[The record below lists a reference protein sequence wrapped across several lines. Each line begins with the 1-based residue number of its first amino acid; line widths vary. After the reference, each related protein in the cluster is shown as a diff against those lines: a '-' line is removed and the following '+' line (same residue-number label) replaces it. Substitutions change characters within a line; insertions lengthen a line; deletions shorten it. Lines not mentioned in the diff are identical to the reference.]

1 MSGQPF
7 WARLSVQEFFSRY
20 NWQGYPLNGTPVV
33 APATALSLLNGT
45 PVVAPGAT
53 LSKLKQ
59 LFESASPE
67 PSWLSLT
74 IQEFFSHSNW
84 QGHSLTSN
92 SNPTR
97 SCLSLTLPVSDFFQ
111 FIVWE
116 GHPEIA
122 VLPQVTLSP
131 ELTSSSSQNLKLTD
145 LSELF

>member
-20 NWQGYPLNGTPVV
+20 NWQGYPLNVSPEI
-33 APATALSLLNGT
+33 APATA
-45 PVVAPGAT
+45 

-59 LFESASPE
+59 LFDAAPE